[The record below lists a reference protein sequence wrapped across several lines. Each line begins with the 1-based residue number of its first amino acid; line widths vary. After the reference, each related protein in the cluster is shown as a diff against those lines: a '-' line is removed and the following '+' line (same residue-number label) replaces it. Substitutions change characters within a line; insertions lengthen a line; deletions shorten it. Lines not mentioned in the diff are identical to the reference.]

1 MVKRWHKYSTGA
13 VFLAVFIGCCL
24 IGRMMPPSQRA
35 EERNTELWFST
46 YEQGR
51 RSGSFSSCDATTE
64 LIFFAYSE
72 KTSLIDAY
80 DNAGNFQF
88 TLYFEDKPNGVLKIR
103 CENELLYVST
113 KSNGIFVFDGSTEV
127 QRMTHLEATESG
139 YTNAWFDAIK
149 TNLLIE
155 DGYAYITDEFGD
167 RQAQFKLS
175 HTIRNGISYKIL
187 GKILM
192 LILVSVIVVSLT
204 LKDRRRKGD
213 GLRRA
218 F

>member
-1 MVKRWHKYSTGA
+1 
-13 VFLAVFIGCCL
+13 
-24 IGRMMPPSQRA
+24 
-35 EERNTELWFST
+35 
-46 YEQGR
+46 
-51 RSGSFSSCDATTE
+51 
-64 LIFFAYSE
+64 
-72 KTSLIDAY
+72 
-80 DNAGNFQF
+80 
-88 TLYFEDKPNGVLKIR
+88 
-103 CENELLYVST
+103 
-113 KSNGIFVFDGSTEV
+113 
-127 QRMTHLEATESG
+127 MTHLEATESG